1 MSPRIRPRT
10 VAIVVVVVALAV
22 LAQRALFRERPI
34 PVDVSTVTVGPVEE
48 VVTNSEAGTVKARS
62 RAVLSVER
70 AGRVASIPYREGA
83 RARAGTVLL
92 ALDPA
97 TETSRLEAAR
107 RDLESMRAARE
118 AAQAAAVLAGQTYER
133 VAALD
138 RKGLAS
144 KEQLDQARSRRDAAI
159 ADLRAAAARVKSAS
173 AAVAVAKD
181 EVAHIQ
187 IRAPFD
193 GVVAKRNVEVGESV
207 IPGQP
212 LLELVGDRQ
221 LYVSAPIDERDAGRL
236 REGLPARMTVDAYPG
251 VVWTGVVTRVA
262 PIVEELKQQ
271 SRTLEVEAALP
282 EDPSK
287 PPVRPGMTADLEV
300 VLARRERVTRVPTLA
315 IVEGRR
321 LYVVEK
327 GRAERREVQTGV
339 RNWEWTEVRSGV
351 RPGDRIVTSLDRAGL
366 KSGVRVTVGASE
378 TKP

>member
-1 MSPRIRPRT
+1 MRVRPRT
-10 VAIVVVVVALAV
+10 VAIVAGAALVVF

-34 PVDVSTVTVGPVEE
+34 PVDVAAVSVGSVEE

-70 AGRVASIPYREGA
+70 AGRVASIPYREG
-83 RARAGTVLL
+83 RRAGAGAVLL

-107 RDLESMRAARE
+107 RDYEAARAARE
-118 AAQAAAVLAGQTYER
+118 AARAASVLAAQTYER
-133 VAALD
+133 VQALE
-138 RKGLAS
+138 RKGLAA
-144 KEQLDQARSRRDAAI
+144 KEQLDQASSRRDAAA
-159 ADLRAAAARVKSAS
+159 ADVRAAAARVKSAA
-173 AAVAVAKD
+173 AAVAVARD
-181 EVAHIQ
+181 EISHIQ
-187 IRAPFD
+187 IRAPFE
-193 GVVAKRNVEVGESV
+193 GVVSKRHVEVGESV

-251 VVWTGVVTRVA
+251 VTWSGTVTRVA

-282 EDPSK
+282 EDPGK
-287 PPVRPGMTADLEV
+287 PPVRPGMTADVEV
-300 VLARRERVTRVPTLA
+300 ILARRDRVTRVPTLA

-327 GRAERREVQTGV
+327 GRAERREVKTGV
-339 RNWEWTEVRSGV
+339 KNWEWTEVLSGV
-351 RPGDRIVTSLDRAGL
+351 RPGERIVTSLDRAGL
-366 KSGVRVTVGASE
+366 KPGVRVEVGAAE